1 MPRRLGAPES
11 IAWARAADEAGYFW
25 YPVHEGKRA
34 GRWGVRA
41 HCQGKET
48 RMIGRYTRPE
58 MGRIW
63 ELENKFAIWKEIEVL
78 ACEAQAELGQA
89 GITREEAQWIRDHA
103 DFTVEEIDEIEKVT
117 NHDVIAFTT
126 CMAGYIDADIPEGED
141 KPSRWV
147 HYGMTSSD
155 LGDTALSY
163 QVTQACD
170 IIIDDIKRL
179 GETCKRRA
187 FEFQNTLC
195 VGRTHGIHAEPM
207 TFGMKFGSWAWALK
221 RALTRMEEARAV
233 AATGAISGAVGTYS
247 SIDPEPMTFGMK
259 FGSWAW
265 ALKRALT
272 RMEEARAVAA
282 TGAISGAVGT
292 YSSIDPFVEQYVCEK
307 LGLTPDPLSTQ
318 VLARDRHAQVMA
330 ALAVTASTLESIAM
344 QVRLLQQS
352 DVIEAEEPFTKGQ
365 KGSSAMPHKRNPIT
379 AERVCGLARVVKAN
393 AQVAFDNVA
402 LWFERDIS
410 HSGAERVVL
419 ADSFTALDYM
429 FGKMQ
434 WMLDGLQT
442 YPAKMEHNLWRTKG
456 LIFSSK
462 VLLALV
468 DAGISREDAYVIVQ
482 RNAMKVWEDIQNAV
496 DGPTYRERLEADDE
510 AMALLSQEKLDE
522 IFDPWDFLTRKDVVF
537 DRLQELEF

>member
-1 MPRRLGAPES
+1 
-11 IAWARAADEAGYFW
+11 
-25 YPVHEGKRA
+25 
-34 GRWGVRA
+34 
-41 HCQGKET
+41 
-48 RMIGRYTRPE
+48 MIERYTLPE
-58 MGRIW
+58 MGHIW
-63 ELENKFAIWKEIEVL
+63 SLENKFDVWKEIEVL
-78 ACEAQAELGQA
+78 ACEAQAELGQC
-89 GITREEAQWIRDHA
+89 GITAEEAAWIRAHA
-103 DFTVEEIDEIEKVT
+103 DFTVPEIDEIEKVT

-126 CMAGYIDADIPEGED
+126 VMANYIDADVPEGD
-141 KPSRWV
+141 PKPSRWV

-163 QVTQACD
+163 QVTQALD
-170 IIIDDIKRL
+170 IIIADVRRL

-187 FEFQNTLC
+187 FEFEDAIC

-221 RALTRMEEARAV
+221 RAETRLQQAREV

-247 SIDPEPMTFGMK
+247 N
-259 FGSWAW
+259 
-265 ALKRALT
+265 
-272 RMEEARAVAA
+272 
-282 TGAISGAVGT
+282 
-292 YSSIDPFVEQYVCEK
+292 IDPFVEQFVCEK

-318 VLARDRHAQVMA
+318 VIARDRHAQVMS

-393 AQVAFDNVA
+393 AQVAFDDVA
-402 LWFERDIS
+402 LWYERDIS

-429 FGKMQ
+429 FSKMQ
-434 WMLDGLQT
+434 WMLDGLNV
-442 YPAKMEHNLWRTKG
+442 YVNKSLHNLWRTRG

-462 VLLALV
+462 VILALV
-468 DAGISREDAYVIVQ
+468 DTGMTREDAYVIVQ
-482 RNAMKVWEDIQNAV
+482 RNAMKVWDDIQQAI
-496 DGPTYRERLEADDE
+496 DGPTFRENLAADPDSPLTH
-510 AMALLSQEKLDE
+510 AQLDA
-522 IFDPWDFLTRKDVVF
+522 IFDPSSFLGHKDVIF
-537 DRLQELEF
+537 SKLKDLEF

>member
-1 MPRRLGAPES
+1 MLVAIRQNRVKGT
-11 IAWARAADEAGYFW
+11 
-25 YPVHEGKRA
+25 
-34 GRWGVRA
+34 GV
-41 HCQGKET
+41 
-48 RMIGRYTRPE
+48 INRYTRPA
-58 MGRIW
+58 MGAIW
-63 ELENKFAIWKEIEVL
+63 ELENKFNIWKEIEGL
-78 ACEAQAELGQA
+78 ACEAQAELGKS
-89 GITREEAQWIRDHA
+89 GITKEEAAWIRAHA
-103 DFTVEEIDEIEKVT
+103 DFTVERIDEIEKVT

-126 CMAGYIDADIPEGED
+126 NMAEYIDADVPEGTEP
-141 KPSRWV
+141 PSRWV

-163 QVTQACD
+163 QITQAID
-170 IIIDDIKRL
+170 IILEDIKQL

-187 FEFQNTLC
+187 FEFQETLC

-207 TFGMKFGSWAWALK
+207 TFGMKFGSW
-221 RALTRMEEARAV
+221 
-233 AATGAISGAVGTYS
+233 
-247 SIDPEPMTFGMK
+247 
-259 FGSWAW
+259 
-265 ALKRALT
+265 
-272 RMEEARAVAA
+272 
-282 TGAISGAVGT
+282 
-292 YSSIDPFVEQYVCEK
+292 YVCER
-307 LGLTPDPLSTQ
+307 LGLAADPLSTQ

-330 ALAVTASTLESIAM
+330 GLAVTASTLESIAM

-352 DVIEAEEPFTKGQ
+352 DVIEAEEPFAKGQ

-379 AERVCGLARVVKAN
+379 AERVCGLARTVKSN

-402 LWFERDIS
+402 LWYERDIS
-410 HSGAERVVL
+410 HSGAERVAL
-419 ADSFTALDYM
+419 ADSFIALDYM

-468 DAGISREDAYVIVQ
+468 DTGISREEAYVIVQ

-496 DGPTYRERLEADDE
+496 DGPTYRENLEADPE
-510 AMALLSQEKLDE
+510 ANLSAEVLDE

-537 DRLQELEF
+537 DRLKELEF